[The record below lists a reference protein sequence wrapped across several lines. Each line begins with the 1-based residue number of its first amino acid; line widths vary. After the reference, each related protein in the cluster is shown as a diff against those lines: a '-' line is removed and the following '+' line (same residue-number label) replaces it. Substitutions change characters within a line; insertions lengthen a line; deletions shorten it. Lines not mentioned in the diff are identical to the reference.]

1 MVIRIRFTY
10 QTLLERLVARNYYV
24 SGALCSIS
32 FVVPRPLTEPD
43 KRISH
48 TSGSSVRHSESLRST
63 TRVQVYSDFR
73 RGPSDPGKG
82 ADVGFPRI
90 CPPLALAVE
99 PFEQDAFRVVGLEA
113 APILVV
119 RYGVIAQM
127 ADHSGSC
134 QS

>member
-1 MVIRIRFTY
+1 MAAVRGLFSLFQPAFAAVPQYFAHTKVE
-10 QTLLERLVARNYYV
+10 LL
-24 SGALCSIS
+24 
-32 FVVPRPLTEPD
+32 PLTEPD
-43 KRISH
+43 TRISH
-48 TSGSSVRHSESLRST
+48 TSGSSVSHSASLRST

-90 CPPLALAVE
+90 CPTLALAVE
-99 PFEQDAFRVVGLEA
+99 PFEQDAFCAMDIEA
-113 APILVV
+113 APIRVV